1 MSLLLGTARNNFTL
15 APTGQEY
22 IIEYDE
28 ANQTGGSST
37 FVDSSGS
44 GLDLTLYSTSV
55 NSGSIKYFTTDG
67 SADYGQVD
75 VGTAFDALSEFTV
88 ECVYIS
94 IAVNHAYPRFNFN
107 QNSEFGF
114 RLVTTQSTTGWNAW
128 VFNFNGTNYSLDDK
142 TQSSSNSAYSYT
154 ANEKQ
159 YCAATYDGTTLKSY
173 FGQGSSVANVSNTTV
188 AEADRGVL
196 NASYKSDK
204 KLVFGRETNYNP
216 DRYQASRFYYWSI
229 KSKCLSS
236 SEIDDR
242 WDYFEG
248 RFNL

>member
-1 MSLLLGTARNNFTL
+1 MGVALGVARNSFSL
-15 APTGQEY
+15 APSGQEY

-44 GLDLTLYSTSV
+44 GLDLSLYSTSV

-75 VGTAFDALSEFTV
+75 VGTAFDALSEFTI

-107 QNSEFGF
+107 QSSEFGF

-128 VFNFNGTNYSLDDK
+128 VFNFNGTNYSLDDNS
-142 TQSSSNSAYSYT
+142 QSSSNSAYSYT

-173 FGQGSSVANVSNTTV
+173 FGQGSSVSNVSTTTV
-188 AEADRGVL
+188 AESDRGVL

-204 KLVFGRETNYNP
+204 NLVFGRETNYSP
-216 DRYQASRFYYWSI
+216 TRYQASRFYYWSI

>member
-1 MSLLLGTARNNFTL
+1 MGVALGVARNSFSL
-15 APTGQEY
+15 APSGQEY

-44 GLDLTLYSTSV
+44 GLDLSLYSTSV

-75 VGTAFDALSEFTV
+75 VGTAFDALSEFTI

-107 QNSEFGF
+107 QSSEFGF

-128 VFNFNGTNYSLDDK
+128 VFNFNGTNYSLDDNS
-142 TQSSSNSAYSYT
+142 QSSSNSAYSYT

-173 FGQGSSVANVSNTTV
+173 FGQGSSVSNVSTTTV
-188 AEADRGVL
+188 AESDRGVL

-204 KLVFGRETNYNP
+204 NLVFGRETNYSST
-216 DRYQASRFYYWSI
+216 RYQDSRFYYWSL
-229 KSKCLSS
+229 KNKTSSS
-236 SEIDDR
+236 SEITS
-242 WDYFEG
+242 
-248 RFNL
+248 RFNTFDTRFSL